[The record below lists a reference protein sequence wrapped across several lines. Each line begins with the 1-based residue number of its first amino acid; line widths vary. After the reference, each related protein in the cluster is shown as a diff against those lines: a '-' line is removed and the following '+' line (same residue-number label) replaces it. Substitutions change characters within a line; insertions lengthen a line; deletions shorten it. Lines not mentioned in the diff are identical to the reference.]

1 MWETYRKIVSG
12 LVRTMAAIAGI
23 GVAVMIVATCL
34 DVVLRR
40 FGHPLI
46 GVVDVVQIAACLSGA
61 CALPYTTAVKGHVAV
76 EYFFQKFPR
85 NVRVI
90 VDAFSRFVPMPLRS
104 KYLPYI
110 QLRHER

>member
-1 MWETYRKIVSG
+1 MWESYRRIVSG
-12 LVRTMAAIAGI
+12 LVRAMAAVAGVGI
-23 GVAVMIVATCL
+23 AVMIVATCL

-40 FGHPLI
+40 FGHPLV

-85 NVRVI
+85 GIRI
-90 VDAFSRFVPMPLRS
+90 WVDAFSRGVARLMFLYLSYRS
-104 KYLPYI
+104 WTYG
-110 QLRHER
+110 